1 MNKFEFAAQQVL
13 VSIDAA
19 DDAADC
25 IADAVRS
32 VFAGVPAKDRKA
44 IQRQFYNALRALYSG
59 PDDMLSVRE
68 LKALADA
75 GDAHASRV
83 LRAYAAARKAVSRLY
98 GGKKKKTK
106 TKADAPTVTHVI
118 PLTRNGMREW
128 LNAAIAAVQAEEA
141 VEFDATKLIAAFRA
155 TLDIL

>member
-1 MNKFEFAAQQVL
+1 MSKINTAAQQIL
-13 VSIDAA
+13 VSVDSI
-19 DDAADC
+19 DDATEN
-25 IADAVRS
+25 ITDAVRS
-32 VFAGVPAKDRKA
+32 VFAGVPVKNRGAV
-44 IQRQFYNALRALYSG
+44 QREFYKALRALYSG

-83 LRAYAAARKAVSRLY
+83 LRAYAAARKATSRLF
-98 GGKKKKTK
+98 GKLKAKTR
-106 TKADAPTVTHVI
+106 TKVEPATAHVI
-118 PLTRNGMREW
+118 PLTKDGMREW